1 MNRKT
6 KPLEI
11 YLEEE
16 CLICPNLSL
25 VTDTIYASD
34 GGYVK
39 NHYCEHT
46 EFCSKVRRAWEMARG
61 EGVRRI

>member
-1 MNRKT
+1 MIRKT

-11 YLEEE
+11 YLDEE

-25 VTDTIYASD
+25 VTSTVYTSD
-34 GGYVK
+34 GGFFK
-39 NHYCEHT
+39 NHSCEHE
-46 EFCSKVRRAWEMARG
+46 EFCSKVRRAWEEARG